1 MRTSLCL
8 QTRIMSSSSLLCVRV
23 SAASLILLLTAVSDA
38 QYYDF
43 TPPPDYDSDYNATF
57 DYSFFSNAS
66 SEDLDQFSKPFIDPE
81 EEEEEV
87 TVTTQRAT
95 EQDTTDVHGNAAPL
109 PVSLEIRTLVWT
121 LGILVSLLQHTL

>member
-87 TVTTQRAT
+87 TVTIQRAT